1 MSTVIRTELSEK
13 NKYYIPKERYLELRH
28 FVNQY
33 NSWGEEIV
41 SIDIYQHSDTV
52 RERVTESRDSSFLED
67 IVLKRI
73 SLVDKTKL
81 VDHAFRVTLFGEK
94 PINDVFR
101 FIFKLAVINGYPY
114 DKTSLSNHISRTR
127 YYELYRK
134 FFYELDKIRD

>member
-1 MSTVIRTELSEK
+1 MSTVIRTELSKK
-13 NKYYIPKERYLELRH
+13 NKYHIPKERYLELRH

-33 NSWGEEIV
+33 DSWNEEIV
-41 SIDIYQHSDTV
+41 SIDIYQHSDTA
-52 RERVTESRDSSFLED
+52 RERVNESRDSSFLED

-73 SLVDKTKL
+73 LLVDRIRI
-81 VDHAFRVTLFGEK
+81 VDQAFKMSLFGEK
-94 PINDVFR
+94 PVNDVFR
-101 FIFKLAVINGYPY
+101 FVFKRAVITGSPY